1 MSLKIARLLIVFL
14 VVTTAGCER
23 PPSSEAH
30 YRVMAMLKTSDYE
43 QVLKEVNRRLEKDP
57 KKIVLLED
65 RLILLLANA
74 NPQARAEVLKT
85 QARLDAVGAGRFI
98 LLEQAQSRNAQV
110 RQQTAYTLGVLR
122 GAYCLEALKN
132 LAEDKD
138 QEVRAEAVHAL
149 AKLNHPDAK
158 KLMMIRLRDG
168 YWKVRAEAA
177 EALAKSK
184 DPTVTKQLFRSVDD
198 SDDYAR
204 MQIFDAILDLANASQ
219 ADLYLDELD
228 SPNIFRKIAAALAL
242 AKIHR
247 TEVIPVLISLLKEK
261 NSPERLEVAQCLVQ
275 LRADPSIFDS
285 LIKNERNPQVKE
297 VFLQYMQH
305 YTALKNSEGGHFFQ

>member
-1 MSLKIARLLIVFL
+1 MSLKIARLLIVSL
-14 VVTTAGCER
+14 VVTTVGCER
-23 PPSSEAH
+23 PPSSDAH

-43 QVLKEVNRRLEKDP
+43 QVLRDVNRRLEKDP

-74 NPQARAEVLKT
+74 SPQARAEVLKT

-98 LLEQAQSRNAQV
+98 LLEQAQSRHPQV

-122 GAYCLEALKN
+122 GPYGLKALEN
-132 LAEDKD
+132 LAEDED

-149 AKLNHPDAK
+149 AKLNHPDAR
-158 KLMMIRLRDG
+158 KLLMIRLRDG

-177 EALAKSK
+177 AALAKSK
-184 DPTVTKQLFRSVDD
+184 DPTMTKQLFRSVDD

-204 MQIFDAILDLANASQ
+204 MQILDAVLDLADVSQ
-219 ADLYLDELD
+219 ADLYLDDLD

-247 TEVIPVLISLLKEK
+247 AEAAPVLIELLKDK
-261 NSPERLEVAQCLVQ
+261 NSPERLKAAQSLVR
-275 LRADPSIFDS
+275 LRADPSNFDA

-297 VFLQYMQH
+297 VFLQYLQQ
-305 YTALKNSEGGHFFQ
+305 YTRSNMLH